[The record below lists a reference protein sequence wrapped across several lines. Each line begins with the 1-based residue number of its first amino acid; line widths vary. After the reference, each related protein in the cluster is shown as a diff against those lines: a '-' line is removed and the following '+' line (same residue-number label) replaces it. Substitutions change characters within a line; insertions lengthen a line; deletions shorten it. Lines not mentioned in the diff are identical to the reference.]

1 VSELGVVLGKAFG
14 FDRVGREFYFACIP
28 LRRILGPFEGRVVLH
43 RHIGTVKLAI
53 ELLMGYPSE
62 ILPPFGRVWSW

>member
-28 LRRILGPFEGRVVLH
+28 LEEFWVLL
-43 RHIGTVKLAI
+43 RG
-53 ELLMGYPSE
+53 G
-62 ILPPFGRVWSW
+62 